1 MYMANGYRTNIS
13 TKSYRGILRT
23 YLWYFGGCRQIPTE
37 KNVSGSK
44 LCRRDGGILAK
55 SDDIWLSGRHVADTS
70 ATFSAKGTD
79 TLTHIQTHIWSRFRD
94 KLSLLRSLVFS
105 KFVTPGRSDYCARSS
120 GNMWILTCSGAGP
133 VTDWFSS

>member
-1 MYMANGYRTNIS
+1 MYMVNGYPTNIS

-55 SDDIWLSGRHVADTS
+55 SDDIWLSGRHVADMS
-70 ATFSAKGTD
+70 ATFSAKSAIPG
-79 TLTHIQTHIWSRFRD
+79 
-94 KLSLLRSLVFS
+94 
-105 KFVTPGRSDYCARSS
+105 PGRSLKHSHGTFYRFVCFAPSRR
-120 GNMWILTCSGAGP
+120 AGLAL
-133 VTDWFSS
+133 FSI